1 MKSMKCRDIIRNAK
15 KQHRKLLSMAES
27 QAILQQH
34 KIPFVKNIFVKYA
47 EEAVTA
53 AKKIGFPVALKAVS
67 PEISHKTDVGGVQLN
82 LQNEAEVSAAFKK
95 IVASIRRRQPDA
107 HISGFFVQEMTG
119 GTEVL
124 VGGKKDLQFGQTI
137 AFGAGGIFVEVYDDV
152 SFRVVP
158 ISKKDAQ
165 EMIREVKAYKILY
178 GYRGKHYDISAI
190 EKILL
195 STSKLLE
202 EHQEI
207 VELDINPIFVQAKSA
222 MAVDARIVLN

>member
-1 MKSMKCRDIIRNAK
+1 MKCRDIIRSAQR
-15 KQHRKLLSMAES
+15 QHRKLLTLAES

-34 KIPFVKNIFVKYA
+34 KIPFVKNIFVKYPD
-47 EEAVTA
+47 EAIAA
-53 AKKIGFPVALKAVS
+53 AKKIGFPVALKVVS
-67 PEISHKTDVGGVQLN
+67 PEISHKTDVGGLQLN
-82 LQNEAEVSAAFKK
+82 LRDDAEVSSAFKK
-95 IVASIRRRQPDA
+95 IVASIKRKHQHA
-107 HISGFFVQEMTG
+107 HISGFLVQQMASG
-119 GTEVL
+119 LEVL

-158 ISKKDAQ
+158 ILKKDAQ
-165 EMIREVKAYKILY
+165 EMVREVKAYKILHN
-178 GYRGKHYDISAI
+178 YRGKHYDVPAI

-207 VELDINPIFVQAKSA
+207 VELDINPIFVHAKGA
-222 MAVDARIVLN
+222 VAVDARIVIV